1 MPKPIAG
8 IIRSAVV
15 KKIVFRAGDAD
26 EKGAGNPQCGPGE
39 TGDGG
44 ERKQLGLGEGEPQI
58 EHLHRDDAPVQPNG
72 KSAQEARD
80 RDPKIQVANAHS
92 GGVPESVI
100 FDIPSC

>member
-8 IIRSAVV
+8 ITRSAVV

-26 EKGAGNPQCGPGE
+26 EKGAGDPQCGSGE

-44 ERKQLGLGEGEPQI
+44 ERKQLGLGEGESQI

-72 KSAQEARD
+72 KPAQQARD
-80 RDPKIQVANAHS
+80 RDPKISIGNAFP
-92 GGVPESVI
+92 G
-100 FDIPSC
+100 